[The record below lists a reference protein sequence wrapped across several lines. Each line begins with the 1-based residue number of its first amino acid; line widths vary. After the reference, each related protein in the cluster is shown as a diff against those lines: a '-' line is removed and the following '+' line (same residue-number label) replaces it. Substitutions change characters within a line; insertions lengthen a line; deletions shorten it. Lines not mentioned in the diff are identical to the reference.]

1 MLDIQG
7 VNNMHL
13 TWLLILAAAIGLAY
27 VVTVTVIIIKI
38 VMSTRRMK
46 RIMKTQ
52 SITIDD
58 DYIIS
63 VLDDI
68 IKKQLE
74 GDRNEKK

>member
-13 TWLLILAAAIGLAY
+13 TWLLILAAAIGLIY

>member
-52 SITIDD
+52 SITIDN

>member
-13 TWLLILAAAIGLAY
+13 TWLLILAATIGLIY